1 MKDVFKKA
9 KVKLNETEST
19 NLLNKLSSDPIF
31 AKNYKEIMLKK
42 NENKVAHFLKKNGF
56 KLK

>member
-1 MKDVFKKA
+1 MKDVFGKA

-19 NLLNKLSSDPIF
+19 KLMNKLASDPIF
-31 AKNYKEIMLKK
+31 AKNYKDIMMKK
-42 NENKVAHFLKKNGF
+42 NENKVALFLKKNGF